1 MIWMLCL
8 RFPVKD
14 WNTLPGRLSPC
25 RSHRGQSRSVFL
37 PRPNMLTRQRTP
49 ALWDLLQ
56 AVLGACPVF
65 GCICSVYDCLGLQ
78 VAERRQML
86 DLCFSLVKCV
96 SGEPF
101 FLSLGH
107 INKRA
112 PRCHSLPHACFPS
125 RILSLFHRVVYTQA
139 HVRVSLDR
147 KPAGMG
153 GSESPCYVD
162 RKKQIT
168 MTQLPSVWG
177 NLDEV
182 KNAKHTAVRVTHV
195 WKVFLFKAVIQN

>member
-14 WNTLPGRLSPC
+14 WSTLPGRLSPC

-49 ALWDLLQ
+49 TLWDLLQ

-101 FLSLGH
+101 SCHLAILTRELPAATHFHTFAFRLGFFLSSIGGFTHRHMYALVLIANQRVWAEASCH
-107 INKRA
+107 DTLIERNK
-112 PRCHSLPHACFPS
+112 
-125 RILSLFHRVVYTQA
+125 
-139 HVRVSLDR
+139 
-147 KPAGMG
+147 
-153 GSESPCYVD
+153 
-162 RKKQIT
+162 
-168 MTQLPSVWG
+168 
-177 NLDEV
+177 
-182 KNAKHTAVRVTHV
+182 
-195 WKVFLFKAVIQN
+195 